1 SSGWDRVGHRRYGHQ
16 AMKQAHNCGFL
27 IDTVHYSLSL
37 GKVNNKSLCVCMFV
51 YLGWLKTTPSAPWLF
66 PALSLMVGLLSAN
79 RAIRTG

>member
-1 SSGWDRVGHRRYGHQ
+1 
-16 AMKQAHNCGFL
+16 MKQAHNCGFL

-51 YLGWLKTTPSAPWLF
+51 YLGWLKTTPSAFLLF

>member
-1 SSGWDRVGHRRYGHQ
+1 
-16 AMKQAHNCGFL
+16 MKQAHNCGFL

-37 GKVNNKSLCVCMFV
+37 GKVNNKNFVCLMFV
-51 YLGWLKTTPSAPWLF
+51 YLGWLNTTPSAFLLF